1 MHTFRINVIHYVLVS
16 IIEQITATKH
26 RHFGDGFLK
35 ICANSKSRYFKTLKY
50 TTKAVRGGKWFF
62 SPGAAAF
69 FGRGGGGECAP
80 WNFFPIYIFFL
91 GGGWGAPITL
101 SVKPGRVGP
110 VRTQIYVYIS
120 ILPQPISKYVA

>member
-50 TTKAVRGGKWFF
+50 TTKAVT
-62 SPGAAAF
+62 
-69 FGRGGGGECAP
+69 GGGGGV
-80 WNFFPIYIFFL
+80 NGFFPQAPRRSLGGGGGANAPHGIFSRFTFFFL
-91 GGGWGAPITL
+91 GGGG
-101 SVKPGRVGP
+101 GR
-110 VRTQIYVYIS
+110 Q
-120 ILPQPISKYVA
+120 LP